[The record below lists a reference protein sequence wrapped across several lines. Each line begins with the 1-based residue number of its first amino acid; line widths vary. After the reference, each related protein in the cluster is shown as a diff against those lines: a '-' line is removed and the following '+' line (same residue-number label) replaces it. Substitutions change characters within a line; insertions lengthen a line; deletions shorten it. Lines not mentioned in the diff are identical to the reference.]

1 MKKSLR
7 LNKVFFVV
15 LFQSILVS
23 SYIPFSNNHFLC
35 MVELDM
41 LRDQILPVFDF
52 VRSAYV
58 PSDANIAIAVGLS
71 EAVAGAIGGLLSR
84 GTARVVGDQKKD
96 SIGTKSC
103 DDFNIFRS
111 AGFHYYNLQPVGY
124 ATSRVLYIVR
134 IDKFLFG

>member
-1 MKKSLR
+1 
-7 LNKVFFVV
+7 
-15 LFQSILVS
+15 
-23 SYIPFSNNHFLC
+23 

-124 ATSRVLYIVR
+124 ATTRVLYIIR